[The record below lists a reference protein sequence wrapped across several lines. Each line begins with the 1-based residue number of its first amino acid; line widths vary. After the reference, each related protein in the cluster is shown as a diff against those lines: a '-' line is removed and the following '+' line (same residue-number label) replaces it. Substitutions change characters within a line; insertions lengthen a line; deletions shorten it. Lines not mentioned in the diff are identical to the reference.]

1 MNKLTPPLFAA
12 ALLALLLPVTAL
24 AEDDAQ
30 QEPLVFEAPPLV
42 ITGSHYKANSFNL
55 PFSVQRIEAEQATEA
70 KPKVNISEAL
80 GSVPGLVVQNRNN
93 YAQDLQI
100 SSRGFGA
107 RSAFGIRGIKLM
119 ADGIP
124 LSNPDGQGQAATF
137 DLDTLDHIEVLR
149 GPFTNLYGSNSGGV
163 IQLFSRDGAGAP
175 SVSAN
180 TAMSAWDTQRY
191 QAGAEGGNESG
202 GFLLNQSQFSTDGY
216 REHSNASID
225 KSFAKLTLTPDAD
238 TRLAL
243 IYTRLNQDDTKDP
256 QGLTWDEYEEN
267 QNAAS
272 PNAELYDTRKTVDN
286 SSLSLNFEREFAA
299 GTWQNTL
306 YGGTRHVTQ
315 YLSIPKFVQSN
326 PLSSGGVIDFDR
338 NFQGASTR
346 WIQPFG
352 LFNGE
357 LTVTSGLE
365 YDASSDDRQGYENF
379 VGDMLGVKGA
389 LRRSEQDDVTSLSP
403 FSQLVWEKDRLQLQG
418 GLRYNHVEFQ
428 VDDKYITGSNGDDSG
443 QVTYD
448 GYTPNL
454 GVSYLLTPQL
464 SIYSSW
470 SRGFETPTL
479 NELFYSG
486 PDGRFGFDLDAATSE
501 QYEVGLKTRLGRNTN
516 LQLALFQIDTQ
527 DELVVLASVGGRT
540 SYQNATETERQG
552 IELSLDSRLTD
563 SLTSRFALTD
573 MSAIYS
579 QDFVSRGQTVKSGR
593 HIPNIPQRSLFGELT
608 WQPLN
613 GFSTGLEALYRS
625 NLYVEDSNT
634 AKTAPSYAL
643 VNWQARAEQQVKQ
656 LTFNQVLRVDNLF
669 DREYIGSI
677 VVGDSNGRYYEPG
690 PERAWYVGAGL
701 EYRFE

>member
-1 MNKLTPPLFAA
+1 MPTLE
-12 ALLALLLPVTAL
+12 V
-24 AEDDAQ
+24 
-30 QEPLVFEAPPLV
+30 PPLV
-42 ITGSHYKANSFNL
+42 ITGSRYKANSFNL
-55 PFSVQRIEAEQATEA
+55 PFAVQRIEAEQATAA
-70 KPKVNISEAL
+70 KPKVNISEVL

-107 RSAFGIRGIKLM
+107 RSAFGIRGIKLL

-175 SVSAN
+175 TASVN
-180 TAMSAWDTQRY
+180 TAVSAWDTQRY
-191 QAGAEGGNESG
+191 QAGIEGGNELG

-225 KSFAKLTLTPDAD
+225 KTFAKLTLTPDAD
-238 TRLAL
+238 SKLAL
-243 IYTRLNQDDTKDP
+243 IYTQLHQDDTKDP
-256 QGLTWDEYEEN
+256 QGLSWDEYQQN

-272 PNAELYDTRKTVDN
+272 PGALLYDTRKSVDN
-286 SSLSLNFEREFAA
+286 SSLSLSFEHEFAA

-306 YGGTRHVTQ
+306 YGGTRHVIQ
-315 YLSIPKFVQSN
+315 YQSIPAFVQSN
-326 PLSSGGVIDFDR
+326 PLSSGGVVDFDR

-346 WIQPFG
+346 WIQPLALFG
-352 LFNGE
+352 GE
-357 LTVTSGLE
+357 LTITSGLE

-379 VGDMLGVKGA
+379 IGSTLGVKGA

-403 FSQLVWEKDRLQLQG
+403 FSQLVWEQGRLQLQS
-418 GLRYNHVEFQ
+418 GLRYNHIEFK
-428 VDDKYITGSNGDDSG
+428 VDDQYITGSNGDDSG

-454 GVSYLLTPQL
+454 GISYLLTPQL
-464 SIYSSW
+464 SLYSSW

-486 PDGRFGFDLDAATSE
+486 PDGRFGFNLDAATSE

-516 LQLALFQIDTQ
+516 LQLAVFQIDTQ

-540 SYQNATETERQG
+540 SYQNATQTERQG
-552 IELSLDSRLTD
+552 VELSLDSRLTD
-563 SLTSRFALTD
+563 SLTTRFALTA
-573 MSAIYS
+573 MNAIYS
-579 QDFVSRGQTVKSGR
+579 QDFVSRGQTIGAGR
-593 HIPNIPQRSLFGELT
+593 HIPNIPARSLFGELI
-608 WQPLN
+608 WQPLS
-613 GFSTGLEALYRS
+613 GVSTGLEALYRS
-625 NLYVEDSNT
+625 NLYVEDSNSE
-634 AKTAPSYAL
+634 KTAPSYAL
-643 VNWQARAEQQVKQ
+643 VNWQACFEQQVEQ

-701 EYRFE
+701 AYRFE

>member
-1 MNKLTPPLFAA
+1 LNNYYFFPAA
-12 ALLALLLPVTAL
+12 ALPVLLLSASL
-24 AEDDAQ
+24 QAE
-30 QEPLVFEAPPLV
+30 EPAVLAPPLV
-42 ITGSHYKANSFNL
+42 ITGSLYQSSSFNL

-80 GSVPGLVVQNRNN
+80 AGVPGLVVQNRNN
-93 YAQDLQI
+93 YAQDLQV
-100 SSRGFGA
+100 SSRGFGS
-107 RSAFGIRGIKLM
+107 RSAFGIRGIKLL

-124 LSNPDGQGQAATF
+124 LSNPDGQGQAATY

-163 IQLFSRDGAGAP
+163 IQLFSRDGAGTPTA
-175 SVSAN
+175 SAS
-180 TAMSAWDTQRY
+180 TALSAWDTQRY
-191 QAGAEGGNESG
+191 QAGIEGGNELG
-202 GFLLNQSQFSTDGY
+202 GFLLNQSQFSTDGF

-238 TRLAL
+238 SRLAL
-243 IYTRLNQDDTKDP
+243 IYTHLSQDDTKDP
-256 QGLTWDEYEEN
+256 QGLSWDEY
-267 QNAAS
+267 QADDNASS
-272 PNAELYDTRKTVDN
+272 PGALLYDTRKSVDN
-286 SSLSLNFEREFAA
+286 TSLSLSFDREFST
-299 GTWQNTL
+299 GTWVNTL

-315 YLSIPKFVQSN
+315 YLSIPTFVQSN

-338 NFQGASTR
+338 NFQGASSR
-346 WIQPFG
+346 WIQPFD
-352 LFNGE
+352 LFSGT
-357 LTVTSGLE
+357 LTVTSGIE
-365 YDASSDDRQGYENF
+365 YDASSDERKGYENF
-379 VGDMLGVKGA
+379 IGNTLGVKGA
-389 LRRSEQDDVTSLSP
+389 LRRSEDDDVTSLSP
-403 FSQLVWEKDRLQLQG
+403 FSQAVWDQGRWQLQG
-418 GLRYNHVEFQ
+418 GLRYNHVQFE

-443 QVTYD
+443 DVTYD

-464 SIYSSW
+464 SLYGSW

-486 PDGRFGFDLDAATSE
+486 TDGRFGFDLDAATSE

-552 IELSLDSRLTD
+552 VELSLDSQLTE
-563 SLTSRFALTD
+563 SLGTRFAYTE

-579 QDFVSRGQTVKSGR
+579 QDFVSRGETIESGR
-593 HIPNIPQRSLFGELT
+593 HIPNIPSRSLFGELT
-608 WQPLN
+608 WQPLE
-613 GFSTGLEALYRS
+613 GISTGLEAIYRS
-625 NLYVEDSNT
+625 NLYVEDSNS

-643 VNWQARAEQQVKQ
+643 VNWQARFEQSVEQ

-669 DREYIGSI
+669 DRDYIGSI
-677 VVGDSNGRYYEPG
+677 IVGDSNGRYYEPG
-690 PERAWYVGAGL
+690 PERAWYVGAGM

>member
-1 MNKLTPPLFAA
+1 LNKLTPPLFAA

>member
-1 MNKLTPPLFAA
+1 M
-12 ALLALLLPVTAL
+12 V
-24 AEDDAQ
+24 
-30 QEPLVFEAPPLV
+30 VPPLV
-42 ITGSHYKANSFNL
+42 ITGSLYESDSFNL

-100 SSRGFGA
+100 SSRGFGS
-107 RSAFGIRGIKLM
+107 RSAFGIRGIKLL

-163 IQLFSRDGAGAP
+163 IQLFSRDGAGTPTA
-175 SVSAN
+175 SAN
-180 TAMSAWDTQRY
+180 TSFSAWDTQRY
-191 QAGAEGGNESG
+191 QAGIEGGNEFG

-225 KSFAKLTLTPDAD
+225 KSFAKLTLIPDAD
-238 TRLAL
+238 SRLAL
-243 IYTRLNQDDTKDP
+243 IYTHLSQDDTKDP
-256 QGLTWDEYEEN
+256 QGLTWDEYQEDN
-267 QNAAS
+267 NASS
-272 PNAELYDTRKTVDN
+272 PGALLYDTRKSVEN
-286 SSLSLNFEREFAA
+286 SSLSLSFEREFSS

-315 YLSIPKFVQSN
+315 YLSIPTFVQSN
-326 PLSSGGVIDFDR
+326 PLSSGGVIAFDR

-346 WIQPFG
+346 WIQPFA
-352 LFNGE
+352 LFGGE
-357 LTVTSGLE
+357 LTVTSGIE

-379 VGDMLGVKGA
+379 IGSTLGVKGD

-403 FSQLVWEKDRLQLQG
+403 FSQAAWDYDRWQLMG
-418 GLRYNHVEFQ
+418 GLRYNHVEFE

-454 GVSYLLTPQL
+454 GVSYLLTPQVSL
-464 SIYSSW
+464 YASW

-486 PDGRFGFDLDAATSE
+486 PDGRFALDLDAATSE
-501 QYEVGLKTRLGRNTN
+501 QYEIGLKTRLGRNTN

-552 IELSLDSRLTD
+552 VELSLDSQLSE
-563 SLTSRFALTD
+563 SLSTRFAYTD

-579 QDFVSRGQTVKSGR
+579 QDFVSRGQTIESGR
-593 HIPNIPQRSLFGELT
+593 HIPNIPARSLFGELT
-608 WQPLN
+608 WQPLD
-613 GFSTGLEALYRS
+613 GISTGLEAIYRS
-625 NLYVEDSNT
+625 NLYVEDSNS

-643 VNWQARAEQQVKQ
+643 VNWQARFEQSVEL
-656 LTFNQVLRVDNLF
+656 LTFNQILRVDNLF

>member
-608 WQPLN
+608 WQPLT
-613 GFSTGLEALYRS
+613 GVTTGLEALYRS

>member
-286 SSLSLNFEREFAA
+286 SSLSLNFEREFSA

-352 LFNGE
+352 LFIGE

>member
-1 MNKLTPPLFAA
+1 MNRFTPPLYIS
-12 ALLALLLPVTAL
+12 LSALLLPVAVL
-24 AEDDAQ
+24 AQDAAPQ
-30 QEPLVFEAPPLV
+30 AQPTFQAPPLV

-80 GSVPGLVVQNRNN
+80 GSVPGMVVQNRNN

-175 SVSAN
+175 TLSTN
-180 TAMSAWDTQRY
+180 TSMSAWDTQRY
-191 QAGAEGGNESG
+191 QAGIEGGNELG

-216 REHSNASID
+216 REHSNATID

-238 TRLAL
+238 SRLAL
-243 IYTRLNQDDTKDP
+243 IYTHLQQDDTKDP
-256 QGLTWDEYEEN
+256 QGLTWDEYQAN
-267 QNAAS
+267 DNASS
-272 PNAELYDTRKTVDN
+272 PGALLYDTRKSVEN

-299 GTWQNTL
+299 GTWQSTL
-306 YGGTRHVTQ
+306 YGGNRQVTQ
-315 YLSIPKFVQSN
+315 YLSIPKFVQNN

-338 NFQGASTR
+338 DFQGASTR
-346 WIQPFG
+346 WIQPFA
-352 LFNGE
+352 LFSGE
-357 LTVTSGLE
+357 LTATTGIE
-365 YDASSDDRQGYENF
+365 YDGSSDDRQGYENF
-379 VGDMLGVKGA
+379 VGDTLGVKGA
-389 LRRSEQDDVTSLSP
+389 LRRSEQDDVTSISP
-403 FSQLVWEKDRLQLQG
+403 FSQLVWEKNRLQLQG
-418 GLRYNHVEFQ
+418 GVRYNHVEFE
-428 VDDKYITGSNGDDSG
+428 VDDKYISGSNGDDSG

-454 GVSYLLTPQL
+454 GISYLLTPQL
-464 SIYSSW
+464 SVYSSW

-516 LQLALFQIDTQ
+516 LQLAVFQIDTQ

-552 IELSLDSRLTD
+552 IELSLDSRLSDT
-563 SLTSRFALTD
+563 LTTRFALTD

-579 QDFVSRGQTVKSGR
+579 QDFVSRGQTIESGR
-593 HIPNIPQRSLFGELT
+593 HIPNIPERSLFGELT
-608 WQPLN
+608 WQPLD

-625 NLYVEDSNT
+625 NLYVEDSNS

-643 VNWQARAEQQVKQ
+643 VNWQARIEQRIEQ
-656 LTFNQVLRVDNLF
+656 LTLNQVLRVDNLF
-669 DREYIGSI
+669 DRDYIGSI
-677 VVGDSNGRYYEPG
+677 IVGDSNGRYYEPG
-690 PERAWYVGAGL
+690 PKQAWYVGAGL

>member
-1 MNKLTPPLFAA
+1 M
-12 ALLALLLPVTAL
+12 V
-24 AEDDAQ
+24 
-30 QEPLVFEAPPLV
+30 VPPLV
-42 ITGSHYKANSFNL
+42 ITGSLYESDSFNL

-100 SSRGFGA
+100 SSRGFGS
-107 RSAFGIRGIKLM
+107 RSAFGIRGIKLL

-163 IQLFSRDGAGAP
+163 IQLFSRDGAGDP
-175 SVSAN
+175 TVSAN
-180 TAMSAWDTQRY
+180 TSVSAWDTQRY
-191 QAGAEGGNESG
+191 QAGIEGGNEFG

-238 TRLAL
+238 SRLAL
-243 IYTRLNQDDTKDP
+243 IYTHLSQDDTKDP
-256 QGLTWDEYEEN
+256 QGLTWDQYEADH
-267 QNAAS
+267 NAAS
-272 PNAELYDTRKTVDN
+272 PEALKYNTRKSVEN
-286 SSLSLNFEREFAA
+286 SSLSLSFDREFAA

-315 YLSIPKFVQSN
+315 YLSIPKQFQEVREVN
-326 PLSSGGVIDFDR
+326 GVLINETSSGGVIDFDR
-338 NFQGASTR
+338 NFQGASSR
-346 WIQPFG
+346 WIQPFT
-352 LFNGE
+352 LFSGE

-379 VGDMLGVKGA
+379 VGNTLGVKGA
-389 LRRSEQDDVTSLSP
+389 LRRSEQDDVTSISP
-403 FSQLVWEKDRLQLQG
+403 FSQAAWDYGRWQLMG
-418 GLRYNHVEFQ
+418 GLRYNHVEFE

-454 GVSYLLTPQL
+454 GVSYLLTQQL
-464 SIYSSW
+464 SLYASW

-486 PDGRFGFDLDAATSE
+486 PDRRFGFDLDAATSE
-501 QYEVGLKTRLGRNTN
+501 QYEIGLKTRLGRKTN

-527 DELVVLASVGGRT
+527 DELVVLSSVGGRT

-552 IELSLDSRLTD
+552 VELSLDSQLTET
-563 SLTSRFALTD
+563 LNTRFALTA

-579 QDFVSRGQTVKSGR
+579 KDFVSGPNTVEAGR
-593 HIPNIPQRSLFGELT
+593 HIPNIPARSLFGELT
-608 WQPLN
+608 WQPLS
-613 GFSTGLEALYRS
+613 GISTGLEAIYRS
-625 NLYVEDSNT
+625 NLYVEDTNT
-634 AKTAPSYAL
+634 KKTAPSYAL
-643 VNWQARAEQQVKQ
+643 VNWQARFEQSVEQ

-669 DREYIGSI
+669 DRDYIGSI
-677 VVGDSNGRYYEPG
+677 VVGNNNGQYYEPG

>member
-225 KSFAKLTLTPDAD
+225 KSFAKLTLTPDID

-501 QYEVGLKTRLGRNTN
+501 QYEIGLKTRLGRTTN